1 MIQPVQTDIFAV
13 IGNPVK
19 HSLSPAMMN
28 GVFKSLN
35 IPAVYLAF
43 QVDAFEEDMQT
54 LHRMGIRGLSVTLP
68 HKEAAFRAA
77 VAVDDTADAIG
88 AVNTL
93 RRSDSGWEGRNTDWL
108 GANRALREV
117 TPLTGKHAL
126 VLGAG
131 GVARAVVYGL
141 EREGVAV
148 TVSNRTIK
156 RGEALAKGFQCA
168 FIPLPD
174 LNRSCLEKDCG
185 KDFDLVV
192 QCTSVGLPGEQS
204 APLLPESFFHS
215 AMTVMD
221 TVYRPFWTP
230 FMLAARKAGCRL
242 VSGAEMLLYQGVAQ
256 LEWWLERT
264 IPASEGIQVMRD
276 TLARALTHE

>member
-1 MIQPVQTDIFAV
+1 MIRPVQTDLFAV

-28 GVFKSLN
+28 AVFKSLN
-35 IPAVYLAF
+35 IPAVYLAL
-43 QVDAFEEDMQT
+43 QVDAFMEDMET
-54 LHRMGIRGLSVTLP
+54 ISRMGIQGLSVTLP

-77 VAVDDTADAIG
+77 VEVDDTAKAIG

-93 RRSDSGWEGRNTDWL
+93 RRWAGGWEGRNTDWL
-108 GANRALREV
+108 GATRALKEV
-117 TPLTGKHAL
+117 TSLEGKHAL
-126 VLGAG
+126 ILGAG

-148 TVSNRTIK
+148 TVSNRSIE
-156 RGEALAKGFQCA
+156 RGEALAKTFQCA
-168 FIPLPD
+168 FIPLSD
-174 LNRSCLEKDCG
+174 LNRSG

-192 QCTSVGLPGEQS
+192 QCTSVGLQGTQA

-221 TVYRPFWTP
+221 TVYRPLWTP
-230 FMLAARKAGCRL
+230 FMLSAQKAGCKL
-242 VSGAEMLLYQGVAQ
+242 VSGSEMLLSQGVAQ
-256 LEWWLERT
+256 LEWWLGRD
-264 IPASEGIQVMRD
+264 IPVREGIQVMRD
-276 TLARALTHE
+276 ALARALTHE